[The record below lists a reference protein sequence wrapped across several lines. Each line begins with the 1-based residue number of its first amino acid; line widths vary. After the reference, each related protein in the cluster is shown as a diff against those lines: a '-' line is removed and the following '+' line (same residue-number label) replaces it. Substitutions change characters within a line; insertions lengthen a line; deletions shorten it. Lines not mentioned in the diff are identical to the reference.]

1 MASGLCEWGSLY
13 RQSVS
18 VLDTHF
24 YNNLIIIQFLL
35 VIFATCVCSTR
46 INLECRCHPSS
57 PSIMYTRRLER
68 GLRRFQ
74 NLFLFCFVLFTLLHL
89 KPSSNPIN
97 VLHSSVN
104 VQIQLI
110 NGNKIVSFGE
120 MFRISQKTPIVGES
134 SDILK
139 LICSEPYVLENN

>member
-18 VLDTHF
+18 VFDTHF

-74 NLFLFCFVLFTLLHL
+74 SLFLFYFVLFCFILSHL
-89 KPSSNPIN
+89 KPSSYDPIN
-97 VLHSSVN
+97 VLHSCVN
-104 VQIQLI
+104 VQIKLI
-110 NGNKIVSFGE
+110 NGNRIVSFGE
-120 MFRISQKTPIVGES
+120 MFSI
-134 SDILK
+134 
-139 LICSEPYVLENN
+139 